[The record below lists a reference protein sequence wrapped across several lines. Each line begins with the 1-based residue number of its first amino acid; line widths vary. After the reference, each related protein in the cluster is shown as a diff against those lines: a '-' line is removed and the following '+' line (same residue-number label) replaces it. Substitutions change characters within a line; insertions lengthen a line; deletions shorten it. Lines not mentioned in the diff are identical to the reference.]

1 LTRYLITGGAGFM
14 GSNFIHYLL
23 RTYRDIKVINL
34 DKLTYAGNLEN
45 LRDIENEPRY
55 RFVKGDVCDPQMVEP
70 LIKESDVV
78 VNFAAE
84 THVDRSIMEAGSFVL
99 TDVYGPY
106 ILLQA
111 AQKHGIDRFVQIST
125 DEVYGSIQE
134 GSFSEEDPLHP
145 SNPYS
150 ASKAG
155 GENLVYSFYKTYGMP
170 VVISRA
176 TNNFGPYQYPEKVIP
191 LFITNALDGLPLPL
205 YGDGM
210 QVRDW
215 LYVEDH
221 SHALDLIIREGKEG
235 EVYNIGAGNEVINLE
250 LTHQVLTLLE
260 KPTSLIRH
268 VKDRLGHDRR
278 YSLNCNKIKSLGWEP
293 KYSFLQALRST
304 VQWYLDN
311 QQWWRPIKERDD
323 RYKTY
328 YKRQYEQT

>member
-1 LTRYLITGGAGFM
+1 M
-14 GSNFIHYLL
+14 GSNFIRYLL
-23 RTYRDIKVINL
+23 RTYRDIKVTNL

-45 LRDIENEPRY
+45 LRDIEDEPRY
-55 RFVKGDVCDPQMVEP
+55 RFVKGDICDPQMVEP

-106 ILLQA
+106 ILLQVA
-111 AQKHGIDRFVQIST
+111 RKYGIDRFVQIST

-134 GSFSEEDPLHP
+134 GSFSEGDPLRP

-170 VVISRA
+170 VIITRA

-191 LFITNALDGLPLPL
+191 LFITNALDDLPLPL

-221 SHALDLIIREGKEG
+221 SYALDLIVREGKEG
-235 EVYNIGAGNEVINLE
+235 EMYNIGAGNEINNLE
-250 LTHQVLTLLE
+250 LTHNILTLLE

-278 YSLNCNKIKSLGWEP
+278 YSLNCNKIKSLGWKP

-328 YKRQYEQT
+328 YKRQYGKT

>member
-1 LTRYLITGGAGFM
+1 M

>member
-1 LTRYLITGGAGFM
+1 MTRYLITGGAGFM

>member
-1 LTRYLITGGAGFM
+1 LTRYLISGGAGFM
-14 GSNFIHYLL
+14 GSNFIRYLL
-23 RTYRDIKVINL
+23 RTYRDIKVTNL

-45 LRDIENEPRY
+45 LRDIEDEPRY
-55 RFVKGDVCDPQMVEP
+55 RFVKGDICDPQMVEP

-106 ILLQA
+106 ILLQVA
-111 AQKHGIDRFVQIST
+111 RKYGIDRFVQIST

-134 GSFSEEDPLHP
+134 GSFSEGDPLRP

-170 VVISRA
+170 VIITRA

-191 LFITNALDGLPLPL
+191 LFITNALDDLPLPL

-221 SHALDLIIREGKEG
+221 SYALDLIVREGKEG
-235 EVYNIGAGNEVINLE
+235 EVYNIGAGNEINNLE
-250 LTHQVLTLLE
+250 LTHNILTLLE

-278 YSLNCNKIKSLGWEP
+278 YSLNCNKIKSLGWKP

-328 YKRQYEQT
+328 YKRQYGKT

>member
-1 LTRYLITGGAGFM
+1 MTRYLISGGAGFM
-14 GSNFIHYLL
+14 GSNFIRYLL
-23 RTYRDIKVINL
+23 RTYRDIRLINL

-45 LRDIENEPRY
+45 LRDIEDEPRY
-55 RFVKGDVCDPQMVEP
+55 RFVKGDICDPQMVEP

-111 AQKHGIDRFVQIST
+111 ARKYGIDRFVQIST

-134 GSFSEEDPLHP
+134 GSFSEGDPLRP

-170 VVISRA
+170 VIITRA

-191 LFITNALDGLPLPL
+191 LFITNALDDLPLPL

-221 SHALDLIIREGKEG
+221 SYALDLIVREGKEG
-235 EVYNIGAGNEVINLE
+235 EVYNIGAGNEINNLE
-250 LTHQVLTLLE
+250 LTHNILTLLE

-278 YSLNCNKIKSLGWEP
+278 YSLNCNKIKSLGWKP

-328 YKRQYEQT
+328 YKRQYGKT

>member
-1 LTRYLITGGAGFM
+1 MTRYLISGGAGFM
-14 GSNFIHYLL
+14 GSNFIRYLL
-23 RTYRDIKVINL
+23 RTYRDIKVTNL

-45 LRDIENEPRY
+45 LRDIEDEPRY
-55 RFVKGDVCDPQMVEP
+55 RFVKGDICDPQMVEP

-106 ILLQA
+106 ILLQVA
-111 AQKHGIDRFVQIST
+111 RKYGIDRFVQIST

-134 GSFSEEDPLHP
+134 GSFSEGDPLRP

-170 VVISRA
+170 VIITRA

-191 LFITNALDGLPLPL
+191 LFITNALNDLPLPL

-221 SHALDLIIREGKEG
+221 SYALDLIVREGKEG
-235 EVYNIGAGNEVINLE
+235 KMYNIGAGNEINNLE
-250 LTHQVLTLLE
+250 LTHNILTLLE

-278 YSLNCNKIKSLGWEP
+278 YSLNCNKIKSLGWKP

-328 YKRQYEQT
+328 YKRQYGKT